1 MVFQGEE
8 GKKTHPLRNKGQR
21 DWYSEI
27 EREESSRPP
36 QNKGRPG
43 EGREGGGGGKE
54 GGEMNPLY
62 SYLVRLISEMS
73 PLL

>member
-8 GKKTHPLRNKGQR
+8 GKKTYPLRNKGQR

-27 EREESSRPP
+27 MSEESSRIP

-43 EGREGGGGGKE
+43 EGKELGEGGKE
-54 GGEMNPLY
+54 GWGGGMRE
-62 SYLVRLISEMS
+62 EG
-73 PLL
+73 

>member
-43 EGREGGGGGKE
+43 EGREGGE
-54 GGEMNPLY
+54 GGRRNESIIFLFG
-62 SYLVRLISEMS
+62 SVDQ
-73 PLL
+73 